1 MLSMTVFQA
10 FPNALETWEIG
21 RVKYSTITGN
31 VAVNGATSTIHCI
44 VDRGDSTSP
53 NPGNT
58 AQNAESDTLIYCQP
72 NELPTT
78 DTSELVASYMVSDG
92 KNIYAIIDAGLGK
105 NQENGI
111 LEHVELRLRQNGLDD
126 EQ

>member
-10 FPNALETWEIG
+10 FPNALEKWEIG
-21 RVKYSTITGN
+21 KVKYSTITGN
-31 VAVNGATSTIHCI
+31 QPVIGTTQDINVI
-44 VDRGDSTSP
+44 VDRGDATSP

-105 NQENGI
+105 NQENGVI
-111 LEHVELRLRQNGLDD
+111 EHIELRLRQNGLAD
-126 EQ
+126 E